1 MDYYCNKCKHTIS
14 RAVYE
19 YSKKNFG
26 TPLCMNCQRVRRS
39 DLSRSSSTKQAIPSK
54 RDAAGAEQGVD
65 VIAGVQKIMRGV
77 THAIKEASI
86 KSETDFNKWT
96 ADWRHTRKLDFSM
109 DSRHFFLEGMDL
121 DDFTK
126 QLIKMAEKRILVAN
140 PYLESCY
147 LTDAL
152 VDSATK
158 KTEIRIVTRPPEPK
172 ETRKAE
178 CHSKL
183 RRMGIILRYDNQIH
197 SKIITID
204 DKIAIVSSMNFYS
217 GSSGGASKEA
227 GIVSIDEKVVE
238 SATNYIRKLLD
249 EPR

>member
-1 MDYYCNKCKHTIS
+1 M
-14 RAVYE
+14 
-19 YSKKNFG
+19 KNFG
-26 TPLCMNCQRVRRS
+26 KPLCLNCQTIKRDDS
-39 DLSRSSSTKQAIPSK
+39 LRSSSTKHAIPSK
-54 RDAAGAEQGVD
+54 QKHTEEEQEVD
-65 VIAGVQKIMRGV
+65 IIAGVQKVMRGV
-77 THAIKEASI
+77 THIIREASI
-86 KSETDFNKWT
+86 KKETDFNKWT
-96 ADWRHTRKLDFSM
+96 ADWRHTRRLDFSM
-109 DSRHFFLEGMDL
+109 ESRHFFLDGMDL

-126 QLIKMAEKRILVAN
+126 QLIKMAEKTILVAN

-152 VDSATK
+152 IDSATK
-158 KTEIRIVTRPPEPK
+158 QTEIRIITRPPEAR

-183 RRMGIILRYDNQIH
+183 RKMGIILRYDKQIH
-197 SKIITID
+197 SKIITVD
-204 DKIAIVSSMNFYS
+204 NQIAIVSSMNFYS

-249 EPR
+249 GP